1 MTTLLKYGAEWE
13 INLFADG
20 WYVDI
25 ELADPHRGI
34 VATPLQHLAHQL
46 GWRPLECKRGAP
58 SQGDA
63 SGVDQ
68 MMMKVADHGEVPRRV
83 ASAAA
88 AKTNVVE
95 LEILASPT
103 TGIAAL
109 PTVAFQHE
117 ESGVVGEML
126 VDTEG
131 ELREVVES
139 LVEQSVDDSTI
150 S

>member
-1 MTTLLKYGAEWE
+1 
-13 INLFADG
+13 
-20 WYVDI
+20 
-25 ELADPHRGI
+25 
-34 VATPLQHLAHQL
+34 
-46 GWRPLECKRGAP
+46 
-58 SQGDA
+58 
-63 SGVDQ
+63 